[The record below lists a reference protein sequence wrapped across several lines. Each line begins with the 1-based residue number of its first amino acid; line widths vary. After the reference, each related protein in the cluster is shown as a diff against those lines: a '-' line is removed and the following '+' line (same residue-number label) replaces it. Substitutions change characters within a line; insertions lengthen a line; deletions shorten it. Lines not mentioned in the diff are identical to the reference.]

1 MKAVLWVPGR
11 FSLTNRMLSNL
22 RAAGSYRGRKPSG
35 WVDLFAEETAAIRL
49 ASKVAARGI
58 TGFGLVSVFVTVL
71 GHWKHDPDGWL
82 LLGKA
87 AVDGLVDA
95 GLMISDRRD
104 LYSLGGRVTA
114 TREEDLRKWC
124 AIYGPA
130 NPLLGS
136 GFFIEVEGVFESGC
150 GHA

>member
-11 FSLTNRMLSNL
+11 FSLTNQMLSNL
-22 RAAGSYRGRKPSG
+22 RAAGSYRGHKPKG
-35 WVDLFAEETAAIRL
+35 WRDLFAEETATIRL
-49 ASKVAARGI
+49 AVKVAARGVS
-58 TGFGLVSVFVTVL
+58 GFGLVSVFVTVL

-95 GLMISDRRD
+95 GLMMSDRQD

-114 TREEDLRKWC
+114 TREEDARRWRML
-124 AIYGPA
+124 YGPDKS
-130 NPLLGS
+130 LLGA
-136 GFFIEVEGVFESGC
+136 GFLLEVEGVFESGC